1 LSWDLFEAR
10 GVGASMTPRGEHR
23 AFVAAAFGLWL
34 LFFVQAVNSPV
45 LLDDWFQLR
54 YWRDHDFGLTA
65 IWAHAHHN
73 YFHYNPRIGEVVLA
87 IVDGSRA
94 IHLIVTPLVQLAAL
108 PTVFVIAFGRWP
120 RRTLRDL
127 QLLLFIQ
134 TMIWLVI
141 PIPGIMYFYR
151 PFATNYLW
159 AFTITLALFVPYRL
173 ALAADSATSRLWLAP
188 IMLVLGWI
196 AGMCNEH
203 TGPTAMVAM
212 AGFVYAAWHL
222 RRIRAWMLAGMLGL
236 YIGYPML
243 FFAPGQTIRYGGLA
257 TRDTP
262 TKLLADRGLAGCFAI
277 LRDFIFESR
286 LGILVF
292 VAGVVR
298 YLVTIYGRGDRIPR
312 PPRQAVVAAAVIAA
326 ASGAIVVTLF
336 VSPTATD
343 RVFYASGVLL
353 VAAFAI
359 GADHM
364 FGERVVRRFVVGA
377 CIVVFGYHVVRF
389 VETSVAVKAENDDRL
404 AILDAAR
411 SGTVAIVPTYDD
423 ARRSRWHLGDDFLHY
438 VWLRDYVG
446 GELFDLAR
454 VDLDRLDR
462 APTARLVTTRTYDPP
477 LATTSRP
484 VAQPPTYRQ
493 LQTPARPLLLA
504 MLSRSEPSQ
513 ELVHFTIGAVGL
525 FDDPHH
531 RPIIVLDWTPAGY
544 DFVDGRP
551 YDTSRGHYIRV
562 RHESAP
568 KRLESAY
575 VIGCGQ
581 IHEVE
586 LVRDDDGV
594 DPLLPVDERYCRG
607 PFTAI
612 MCEPDRCWVA
622 GWY

>member
-1 LSWDLFEAR
+1 MLWGLSEAR
-10 GVGASMTPRGEHR
+10 GAGVKMTPRRERR
-23 AFVAAAFGLWL
+23 AFVAAAVGLWS

-54 YWRDHDFGLTA
+54 YWRDHDFGLAA
-65 IWAHAHHN
+65 IWTYAHHN
-73 YFHYNPRIGEVVLA
+73 YFHYNPRIGEVLLA
-87 IVDGSRA
+87 IVDGSRT

-173 ALAADSATSRLWLAP
+173 ALAADSTTSRLWLAP
-188 IMLVLGWI
+188 IMLVLGWV

-212 AGFVYAAWHL
+212 AGFVYAAWHH
-222 RRIRAWMLAGMLGL
+222 RRFRAWMLAGMLGL

-243 FFAPGQTIRYGGLA
+243 FFAPGQMMRYGGLA

-262 TKLLADRGLAGCFAI
+262 TKLLADRGLVGCFAI

-292 VAGVVR
+292 VAAVVR
-298 YLVTIYGRGDRIPR
+298 YLVTIYRRGDRIR
-312 PPRQAVVAAAVIAA
+312 WPPRQAVVAAAVLAA
-326 ASGAIVVTLF
+326 ASGAVVVTLF

-359 GADHM
+359 GAEHM
-364 FGERVVRRFVVGA
+364 FGERVVRWFVGGA
-377 CIVVFGYHVVRF
+377 CVVVFGYHVVRF

-404 AILDAAR
+404 AILAAANP
-411 SGTVAIVPTYDD
+411 GTVATVPTYDH
-423 ARRSRWHLGDDFLHY
+423 ARRSRWHLGDDFLNY
-438 VWLRDYVG
+438 PWLRDYVG

-462 APTARLVTTRTYDPP
+462 APTARLVATRTYDPP
-477 LATTSRP
+477 LATTIRP
-484 VAQPPTYRQ
+484 LAQLPTYRQ
-493 LQTPARPLLLA
+493 LQTPARSLLLA
-504 MLSRSEPSQ
+504 TLSRSEPSQ
-513 ELVHFTIGAVGL
+513 ELVHLTIGAVGL

-531 RPIIVLDWTPAGY
+531 RPLIVLDWTPAGY

-551 YDTSRGHYIRV
+551 YDASRGHYIRV
-562 RHESAP
+562 RHASIP

-581 IHEVE
+581 IHVVE